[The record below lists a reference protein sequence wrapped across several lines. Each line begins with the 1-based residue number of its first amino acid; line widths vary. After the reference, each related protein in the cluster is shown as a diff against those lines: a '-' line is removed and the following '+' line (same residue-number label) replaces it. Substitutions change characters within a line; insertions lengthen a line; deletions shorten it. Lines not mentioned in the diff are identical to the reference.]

1 MEPDS
6 VFVLPRIA
14 GTSEMSGVR
23 LAWSNRSLCGT
34 RHGGV
39 SDPAFGWHPRRRDGA
54 HLLGHL
60 YRLPTSGEA
69 TISVDLSQREST
81 KRQLFETLS
90 GCHEPCFDS
99 RHLT

>member
-1 MEPDS
+1 MGESRTRRLVGTRDPEMG
-6 VFVLPRIA
+6 RIFW
-14 GTSEMSGVR
+14 GTSTD
-23 LAWSNRSLCGT
+23 C
-34 RHGGV
+34 
-39 SDPAFGWHPRRRDGA
+39 
-54 HLLGHL
+54 
-60 YRLPTSGEA
+60 PTSGEA